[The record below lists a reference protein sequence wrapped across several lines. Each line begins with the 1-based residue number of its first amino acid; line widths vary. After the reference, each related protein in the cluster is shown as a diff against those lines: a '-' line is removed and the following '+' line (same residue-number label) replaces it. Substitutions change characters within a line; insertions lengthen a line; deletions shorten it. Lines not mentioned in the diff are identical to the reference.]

1 MLDAR
6 AAASVRY
13 AIIVVLLALALG
25 ACATA
30 PEPAMPTADAG
41 PEAAAEADL
50 ETSPETGLETS
61 PEASSNG
68 SPDPAPAAVL
78 RPTAPTQYVVQP
90 GDTLWSIA
98 NVFLRDPWFWSE
110 IWLVNPQVRNP
121 HLIYPGDVL
130 SIHFVDDQPRITVD
144 LVPRIRIEA
153 LDEEPF
159 PIAALQP
166 FMFRARVVDEHTLEQ
181 APYIVAAQDERV
193 LFGTGDHVYVR
204 NAPEAE
210 QYDLYQLVRRD
221 RMLVDPVTREPLGV
235 ATIPIGE
242 VEILRGGEIA
252 TGKIH
257 NGHREAL
264 RGDRLIGF
272 DDDPNLLFDISPPP
286 PGLEGQLIMLF
297 DAISQIGRYQVA
309 VINRGQ
315 REGVADGQV
324 FAVWEAGRTAV
335 DIVSGRHDV
344 VQLPEEEIGTL
355 MVFRSFEK
363 VAYGLVIESTRP
375 IREGF
380 KVRHP

>member
-6 AAASVRY
+6 AAACVRRTVV
-13 AIIVVLLALALG
+13 VVLLALGMA
-25 ACATA
+25 ACATVPEPAA
-30 PEPAMPTADAG
+30 PEPA
-41 PEAAAEADL
+41 PEPAA
-50 ETSPETGLETS
+50 
-61 PEASSNG
+61 
-68 SPDPAPAAVL
+68 APAAVPAPEPAAEPVL

-130 SIHFVDDQPRITVD
+130 SIHFVDGRPRVTVD
-144 LVPRIRIEA
+144 LGPRIRIEA
-153 LDEEPF
+153 LEETPF

-166 FMFRARVVDEHTLEQ
+166 FMIRARVVDEETLAQ

-193 LFGTGDHVYVR
+193 LFGTGDRVYVR
-204 NAPEAE
+204 NAPDAE

-221 RMLVDPVTREPLGV
+221 RMLVDPVTKEELGV

-242 VEILRGGEIA
+242 AEILRGGEIA
-252 TGKIH
+252 TALIH
-257 NGHREAL
+257 DGQREAV

-272 DDDPNLLFDISPPP
+272 DDDPNLLFDISRPP
-286 PGLEGQLIMLF
+286 PGLEGQVIMLF

-309 VINRGQ
+309 VINRGE
-315 REGVADGQV
+315 REGVVDGQV

-335 DIVSGRHDV
+335 DVVSGRNDV

-355 MVFRSFEK
+355 MVFRTFEK
-363 VAYGLVIESTRP
+363 VAYGLVIESIRP

>member
-6 AAASVRY
+6 AAASVRN
-13 AIIVVLLALALG
+13 AVVVVLLALGLA

-30 PEPAMPTADAG
+30 PEPAA
-41 PEAAAEADL
+41 PE
-50 ETSPETGLETS
+50 PV
-61 PEASSNG
+61 
-68 SPDPAPAAVL
+68 PAPEPQAAPEPVPEPVL
-78 RPTAPTQYVVQP
+78 RPEAPTQYVVQE

-98 NVFLRDPWFWSE
+98 NVFLRDPWYWSE

-130 SIHFVDDQPRITVD
+130 SIHFIDGRPRVTVD
-144 LVPRIRIEA
+144 LGPRIRIEA

-166 FMFRARVVDEHTLEQ
+166 FMFRARVVDEETLAQ
-181 APYIVAAQDERV
+181 APYIVAAQDERT
-193 LFGTGDHVYVR
+193 LFGTGDSVYVR
-204 NAPEAE
+204 NAPDAQ
-210 QYDLYQLVRRD
+210 QYDLYQVVRRD
-221 RMLVDPVTREPLGV
+221 RMLVDPVTREELGV

-242 VEILRGGEIA
+242 AEILRGGEIA
-252 TGKIH
+252 TAMIH
-257 NGHREAL
+257 DGQREAL

-272 DDDPNLLFDISPPP
+272 DDDPDLLFDISSPP

-309 VINRGQ
+309 VINRGE
-315 REGVADGQV
+315 REGVTEGQV

-335 DIVSGRHDV
+335 DIVSARNDV
-344 VQLPEEEIGTL
+344 VQLPEEEVGTL
-355 MVFRSFEK
+355 MVFRTFEK
-363 VAYGLVIESTRP
+363 VAYGLVIESIRP